1 MVDDNYFKKIIII
14 IIIGGLLVLSY
25 LLLKPILL
33 AILFSVF
40 LAFVLTP
47 LYDFIN
53 RKIKIPNLS
62 ALIICVVL
70 IVLMILPIIFFTPI
84 LIQQSVKIYTAAQ
97 QLDFIT
103 PFKKIFPSLFVSEEF
118 SIGLA
123 NTIHTFVVNTTNS
136 LLNSVSQILLDLPTI
151 LLQLTIIFFTLFY
164 VLRDKKGIVDYV
176 MSILPFSP
184 EIETKLIKATKD
196 VTFSVLYGMII
207 IGVLQGIIVS
217 IGFFAFG
224 VPNALLLTIFAVVA
238 GILPII
244 GPAIIWVP
252 VMIYLL
258 VAGNTVAAVGMIV
271 FGLLSH
277 IPDYLVRPLYLSK
290 RTNLSPVIALIGMIG
305 GIFTLGVLGV
315 VLGPLILSYLLI
327 VMDLFKKKI

>member
-14 IIIGGLLVLSY
+14 VIIGGLLVLSY
-25 LLLKPILL
+25 FLLKPILL
-33 AILFSVF
+33 ALLFSLF
-40 LAFVLTP
+40 LAFILSPV
-47 LYDFIN
+47 YNFIN

-62 ALIICVVL
+62 ALIVCIVL
-70 IVLMILPIIFFTPI
+70 IVLMILPIIFLTPI
-84 LIQQSVKIYTAAQ
+84 LIEQSIKIYTASQ

-103 PFKKIFPSLFVSEEF
+103 PFKKIFPSLFVSPEF

-123 NTIHTFVVNTTNS
+123 NTVHTFVINTTNS
-136 LLNSVSQILLDLPTI
+136 LLTSFSNILLDLPTI
-151 LLQLTIIFFTLFY
+151 LLQLTVIFFTLFY
-164 VLRDKKGIVDYV
+164 VLRDKEGIVEYIK
-176 MSILPFSP
+176 SILPFSP
-184 EIETKLIKATKD
+184 EIENKLIKATKD
-196 VTFSVLYGMII
+196 VTSSVLYGMII
-207 IGVLQGIIVS
+207 VGVCQGIIVS
-217 IGFFAFG
+217 IGFFVFG
-224 VPNALLLTIFAVVA
+224 VPNSLLLGIFAVLA
-238 GILPII
+238 GILPIL

-258 VAGNTVAAVGMIV
+258 IAGNTTAAIGIIV

-305 GIFTLGVLGV
+305 GIFTIGVLGV
-315 VLGPLILSYLLI
+315 VLGPLILSYLII